1 MLPPELIRNIL
12 SGRCFA
18 LVGSG
23 PSCEMGYPSWAR
35 LAELIHGELE
45 AAGKITDPATYAD
58 FASRRRY
65 PELFRQAEID
75 SGGRDRLIAL
85 VRKHLVPTPLAQAHI
100 YHYLTRWPFACYLT
114 TNYDDELFVHLK
126 RNKHY
131 FKVLQNRREDFQVM
145 RDGVTNVV
153 LKLHA
158 DLDHPAD
165 IVLTSRDY
173 DRISVGTDYFRVKL
187 RALMEMFDILI
198 VGHSLSD
205 FDLDLVLK
213 EAKRT
218 AAAHN
223 PIYMIAP
230 GTTKAMEREFV
241 EKYNIVLIPYG
252 NPDGAHAQLRRLLA
266 SVDRVMPS
274 REELIPIRPLN
285 ANDEAQITAA
295 TSLLIFRRT
304 QAIRNVSGLATEY
317 LGPLVLETLKRS
329 SRLPIEKIVAADPVR
344 LVVKNDHQTAT
355 ALQST
360 LQDLRTQG
368 LISGS
373 VEYSLTKTGEARVA
387 EVHGAKSLEHDQA
400 YGQFISTFERGYP
413 TGTQDDQLSAKCAVE
428 STVVESFRSRGLALA
443 NAVFGGASIAS
454 DELVDISGKIYR
466 ASAGLP
472 ALDARAAFIDAARE
486 FLFSPTGPQK
496 QYLASVS
503 QGFFLYHMVG
513 LDPTCVRVRQDL
525 FARTIWFCDSSVIL
539 PLLAVGSH
547 NHEYARDWFS
557 RLLSAGGRVFV
568 TRRMLREAWEHLD
581 WAVRF
586 IEKNPAITPSFLAAA
601 LVLPG
606 YKQNLFL
613 DGFVRLS
620 ADGRVSTFEEYL
632 GLISAE
638 KLTSANFAARLSRS
652 AVNVVDMAS
661 LEGYQVE
668 DLGDLIPVEEM
679 ILADRLA
686 HGIFRSNAQV
696 EAEAEV
702 LHIIHSLRNER
713 YCLSRPFE
721 RVYFVSQSGVL
732 NRVSHRDDV
741 ITWSPEA
748 VYRYLSALP
757 GQVPDADLLQECML
771 NEYYFAGASFVDGPR
786 YLKFFGS
793 AINTSK
799 LVYNEQKEAYLRDTE
814 ATSSTGLDDRFEKLP
829 DLQKPLFVSRMEFR
843 NASAAQQVAK
853 AANQR
858 ADALAEQVRR
868 LESEKKKGWR
878 SIDRKRKLQAEA
890 EARTRLDPKRRKQ
903 QERKHKKNT
912 GKKRKQ

>member
-1 MLPPELIRNIL
+1 
-12 SGRCFA
+12 
-18 LVGSG
+18 
-23 PSCEMGYPSWAR
+23 MGYPSWAR

-329 SRLPIEKIVAADPVR
+329 SRLTIEKIVAADPVR

-413 TGTQDDQLSAKCAVE
+413 TGTQDDQL
-428 STVVESFRSRGLALA
+428 R
-443 NAVFGGASIAS
+443 
-454 DELVDISGKIYR
+454 
-466 ASAGLP
+466 
-472 ALDARAAFIDAARE
+472 
-486 FLFSPTGPQK
+486 
-496 QYLASVS
+496 
-503 QGFFLYHMVG
+503 
-513 LDPTCVRVRQDL
+513 
-525 FARTIWFCDSSVIL
+525 
-539 PLLAVGSH
+539 
-547 NHEYARDWFS
+547 
-557 RLLSAGGRVFV
+557 
-568 TRRMLREAWEHLD
+568 
-581 WAVRF
+581 
-586 IEKNPAITPSFLAAA
+586 
-601 LVLPG
+601 
-606 YKQNLFL
+606 
-613 DGFVRLS
+613 
-620 ADGRVSTFEEYL
+620 
-632 GLISAE
+632 
-638 KLTSANFAARLSRS
+638 
-652 AVNVVDMAS
+652 
-661 LEGYQVE
+661 
-668 DLGDLIPVEEM
+668 
-679 ILADRLA
+679 
-686 HGIFRSNAQV
+686 
-696 EAEAEV
+696 
-702 LHIIHSLRNER
+702 
-713 YCLSRPFE
+713 
-721 RVYFVSQSGVL
+721 
-732 NRVSHRDDV
+732 
-741 ITWSPEA
+741 
-748 VYRYLSALP
+748 
-757 GQVPDADLLQECML
+757 
-771 NEYYFAGASFVDGPR
+771 
-786 YLKFFGS
+786 
-793 AINTSK
+793 
-799 LVYNEQKEAYLRDTE
+799 
-814 ATSSTGLDDRFEKLP
+814 
-829 DLQKPLFVSRMEFR
+829 
-843 NASAAQQVAK
+843 
-853 AANQR
+853 
-858 ADALAEQVRR
+858 
-868 LESEKKKGWR
+868 
-878 SIDRKRKLQAEA
+878 
-890 EARTRLDPKRRKQ
+890 
-903 QERKHKKNT
+903 
-912 GKKRKQ
+912 